1 MNDFD
6 ALIMKLEFTKG
17 IDQCSWFAHGKCK
30 LEKDMIMTNTIII
43 FTVKFYN
50 IKASGLIIE

>member
-17 IDQCSWFAHGKCK
+17 IDQSSWFAHGKCK
-30 LEKDMIMTNTIII
+30 LEKDMIMTITIII

-50 IKASGLIIE
+50 IKSSGLIIE

>member
-1 MNDFD
+1 MNAFD
-6 ALIMKLEFTKG
+6 ALTMRLEFTKG
-17 IDQCSWFAHGKCK
+17 IDQFSWFAHGKYK
-30 LEKDMIMTNTIII
+30 LEKDVIMTITIII